1 MQRPRAPRRWRCAPG
16 FFSDSY
22 PALNSSRVGLLLGPV
37 PVPEPPPLPDVQPG
51 EHARHDVL
59 LPGQNP
65 GGLLRG
71 RGDDVSD
78 VPHLREGRRR
88 RGEYNR
94 LIVRQGR
101 IAPFQVQDF
110 RFLCPNGTA
119 FDQDHQ
125 ICAEWEDVDCDIST
139 LYYSSDNFDLYR
151 IGSGTRTF
159 TFQLH
164 LRLRG
169 VLHTLQ
175 EVDWHV
181 MLNSLCRLPV
191 TKTRFTFVAPF

>member
-1 MQRPRAPRRWRCAPG
+1 MHPRVSSVIQWLTNMKGVSAFIFIAALGCSWAQFQFLNHRPFPMYSLENMPDTM
-16 FFSDSY
+16 FSCRDKILGGY
-22 PALNSSRVGLLLGPV
+22 YADVETMCQMFHICVKVAGVG
-37 PVPEPPPLPDVQPG
+37 
-51 EHARHDVL
+51 
-59 LPGQNP
+59 
-65 GGLLRG
+65 
-71 RGDDVSD
+71 
-78 VPHLREGRRR
+78 
-88 RGEYNR
+88 
-94 LIVRQGR
+94 
-101 IAPFQVQDF
+101 VQDF